1 MKPQKQPSLTPKQI
15 SEYEAMNE
23 EFIKEGTEFRIDLPP
38 EDEYLTQ
45 IALERS
51 RENGPK
57 TRAHFIGNQLVFA
70 PHPPTAEAV
79 KCAQFVDKTY
89 QWQGR

>member
-23 EFIKEGTEFRIDLPP
+23 EFIKEGTEFRIDLPLKKP
-38 EDEYLTQ
+38 
-45 IALERS
+45 
-51 RENGPK
+51 N
-57 TRAHFIGNQLVFA
+57 
-70 PHPPTAEAV
+70 PPTEEAV
-79 KCAQFVDKTY
+79 KRAQFVDKTY